1 MISMVSMEDQ
11 KIEFVDYTE
20 PMHIKVNFTIY
31 TGRKPTT
38 SVVG

>member
-20 PMHIKVNFTIY
+20 PMHIKVNFT
-31 TGRKPTT
+31 T
-38 SVVG
+38 